1 VVASKPGQAELHSVV
16 EPLAKEDHHVPA
28 VAAAGSPARVRHH
41 VPTTF
46 QAGLAPVDHRQGVEV
61 RDVDLVV
68 DVDGVV
74 TWHGSAPG
82 HVEHHGI
89 LVAGEMPLEQLG
101 IQ

>member
-1 VVASKPGQAELHSVV
+1 
-16 EPLAKEDHHVPA
+16 
-28 VAAAGSPARVRHH
+28 
-41 VPTTF
+41 
-46 QAGLAPVDHRQGVEV
+46 
-61 RDVDLVV
+61 VV